1 MTQLPAINSLPPPEV
16 TNGPTNVTRRPVES
30 KVKEAEMTVSH
41 LDVSPQVKLA
51 GRRFG
56 YGVAVIVNL
65 VMLVAVQFILDWG
78 WLPFLTDEFSTLV
91 PWISLSLLVSIIANL
106 VYQFNDTPVVKS
118 TGQILSNLISL
129 FVSYQIFLV
138 FPFDFSA
145 YDFNWTV
152 VARVVL
158 ILAMVGSGVG
168 MLTEAAKLASGEPEV
183 RRLGDQSHE

>member
-1 MTQLPAINSLPPPEV
+1 M
-16 TNGPTNVTRRPVES
+16 
-30 KVKEAEMTVSH
+30 KEAEMTVSH
-41 LDVSPQVKLA
+41 LDVSPQVKRA

-56 YGVAVIVNL
+56 YGVAVVVNL
-65 VMLVAVQFILDWG
+65 LMLVAVQFILEWG

-91 PWISLSLLVSIIANL
+91 PWISLSLLVSIVANL

-129 FVSYQIFLV
+129 FVTYQIFLV

-145 YDFNWTV
+145 SQFDWTIV
-152 VARVVL
+152 TRVVL

-168 MLTEAAKLASGEPEV
+168 VLTEAVKLAAGEPEE
-183 RRLGDQSHE
+183 RRSDANGF